1 MGKLSNWHNCDVK
14 KLFSRMHTTQFRRLN
29 LFAKYE
35 FLKQKNTSTVLQT
48 SSFSKAFNKGKI
60 NVIFFTLFYGNH
72 IVLNKLRKCFGE
84 AERRMKKKLCIHS
97 DEVPVEN

>member
-14 KLFSRMHTTQFRRLN
+14 KFFSRMHTTQFRRLN
-29 LFAKYE
+29 LFAK
-35 FLKQKNTSTVLQT
+35 TVLQT

-60 NVIFFTLFYGNH
+60 NVIFFILFYGNH
-72 IVLNKLRKCFGE
+72 IVLSKLRKCFEE